1 MLTLIITMITVYE
14 IYNLIKSRSI
24 TFASLSELTM
34 SNLVDHMTRDNL
46 DTNIITH
53 DRNLIMIS
61 FMLCDV
67 SWTLLIDLRSVS
79 IHKENEYQINE
90 YAFY

>member
-1 MLTLIITMITVYE
+1 MNLTTLSKHPHVNSNHHNDYIYE
-14 IYNLIKSRSI
+14 IYYLIKSRSI
-24 TFASLSELTM
+24 TFATLSKLTM
-34 SNLVDHMTRDNL
+34 SNLVDPMTRDNL

-67 SWTLLIDLRSVS
+67 S
-79 IHKENEYQINE
+79 
-90 YAFY
+90 